1 MQRHHALFAGLLTA
15 AALLAGGSPAVA
27 EVLYVTRSNHT
38 ITRIETT
45 TGTETVFASTLLNN
59 PTGIAC
65 DTLGNVFAVNK
76 GDNSI
81 VKITPG
87 GSVSTFVSAA
97 NGTAAGLDNAQG
109 LTIDGGGNV
118 YVASANNDSVV
129 KFNTAGALV
138 GSVSTGANSF
148 PIGIAYRGGFVYA
161 ALANDTVVRF
171 STSLGAPSLFA
182 TAIAGTTLLSGL
194 GFDNAGNL
202 LVTSATSIGFPGSPD
217 GLAAITSYDSAGV
230 GTLYVNSA
238 TDAKLWNPNGPV
250 VDAAGNVYVTNANLD
265 GDLNPPLAPPLFN
278 SVGKYTAANTVGSF
292 IGNQNQLAGNTPNF
306 LAITAVP
313 EPSVIIQGGLMLLL
327 GGATMGWRH
336 RRARRAS

>member
-1 MQRHHALFAGLLTA
+1 MQRHHALFAGLMTA

-27 EVLYVTRSNHT
+27 EVLYVTRSNNT

-59 PTGIAC
+59 PTGIAV

-81 VKITPG
+81 VKITAG

-129 KFNTAGALV
+129 KFDTAGALV

-182 TAIAGTTLLSGL
+182 TAIAGTTLLSGV

-202 LVTSATSIGFPGSPD
+202 LVTSATNTVPNEPN

-230 GTLYVNSA
+230 GTLYVNSS
-238 TDAKLWNPNGPV
+238 TDAKLWNPNSPV

-265 GDLNPPLAPPLFN
+265 GDLNPPQNPPLLN
-278 SVGKYTAANTVGSF
+278 SVEKFTAANTVGSF
-292 IGNQNQLAGNTPNF
+292 IGNQNQLAGNTPNY